1 MKIKELLIGLLI
13 IIIPLSLLYICNKK
27 IIKEQCDYNLTCIK
41 NELENNIRNF
51 NKSYETN
58 ESFRNRLKN
67 KLIKKKYNKNQ
78 LTEEEEEESVPQE
91 EEMIEPF
98 FDGIKGWFSGSSPSS
113 TNAPPQPMLL
123 PPPANVHQNINES
136 LDSLNKKKNPLVST
150 KFPPDDNEDIP
161 NLLETN
167 GINTPESDNKKTLQL
182 KDNKIPSKMPPMMDD
197 KIIDVD
203 LIKSKNVKDI
213 SNNNKDI
220 KLDNDIKLIKKDN
233 TPPSKKQNKEES
245 IASSSSASNTNISNL
260 FGKCQFFNDKCPEGY
275 NSFGNFSI
283 EGVGSNLSLSCGN
296 VRDTKPAKAVAEIK
310 NNAIYE
316 IHILEQGHGYIPSQP
331 PRITVEG
338 GKGNGASAEAVVDD
352 NGYLKLIKV
361 VNPGYNYSETPNI
374 VIEAQSNDS
383 NCHFCCKT

>member
-41 NELENNIRNF
+41 NELENNIKNF

-58 ESFRNRLKN
+58 ESFRNKLKN
-67 KLIKKKYNKNQ
+67 KLIKKRITQ
-78 LTEEEEEESVPQE
+78 EEEEEKETPQEE

-113 TNAPPQPMLL
+113 TTNSPPPMLL

-136 LDSLNKKKNPLVST
+136 LDSLNKKKATLVST

-161 NLLETN
+161 NLLQTN
-167 GINTPESDNKKTLQL
+167 GIDVTENNGKNNIPVM
-182 KDNKIPSKMPPMMDD
+182 DNKI
-197 KIIDVD
+197 INVD

-213 SNNNKDI
+213 SINNEDI

-233 TPPSKKQNKEES
+233 VQPSKVQKKKEDNS
-245 IASSSSASNTNISNL
+245 KSSLSSSNNISNL

-316 IHILEQGHGYIPSQP
+316 IHILEQGHGYLPNQP
-331 PRITVEG
+331 PRITIEG

-352 NGYLKLIKV
+352 NGYLKIIKV
-361 VNPGYNYSETPNI
+361 VNPGYNYTETPNI

>member
-1 MKIKELLIGLLI
+1 MKMKELLIGLLI
-13 IIIPLSLLYICNKK
+13 IIIPLSLLYICNKRM
-27 IIKEQCDYNLTCIK
+27 IKEQCDYNLTCIK
-41 NELENNIRNF
+41 NELENNIKNF

-78 LTEEEEEESVPQE
+78 LTEEEEEDIPQE

-113 TNAPPQPMLL
+113 TTASPTPMLL

-136 LDSLNKKKNPLVST
+136 LDSLNKKKTPLVST

-167 GINTPESDNKKTLQL
+167 GIDVTERNNKNKLKLMDNKMPSGMMDNKMPSGTM
-182 KDNKIPSKMPPMMDD
+182 DNKI
-197 KIIDVD
+197 INVD
-203 LIKSKNVKDI
+203 LVKSKNVKDI
-213 SNNNKDI
+213 STNNEDI
-220 KLDNDIKLIKKDN
+220 KLNNDIKLIKKDK
-233 TPPSKKQNKEES
+233 TLPPKIQKED
-245 IASSSSASNTNISNL
+245 IDSSSSNNISSM
-260 FGKCQFFNDKCPEGY
+260 FGKCQFFNTKCPEGY

-296 VRDTKPAKAVAEIK
+296 VRDTKPAKAVAQIK

-331 PRITVEG
+331 PRITIEG

-352 NGYLKLIKV
+352 NGYLKLIKI
-361 VNPGYNYSETPNI
+361 VNPGYNYTETPNV

>member
-13 IIIPLSLLYICNKK
+13 IIIPLSLLYICNKR
-27 IIKEQCDYNLTCIK
+27 IIKDQCDYNLTCIK
-41 NELENNIRNF
+41 NELENNIKNF

-58 ESFRNRLKN
+58 EGFRNKLKK
-67 KLIKKKYNKNQ
+67 KLIKKKITQ
-78 LTEEEEEESVPQE
+78 EEEEMVPQEEEMVPQE

-113 TNAPPQPMLL
+113 STNSPPMLL

-136 LDSLNKKKNPLVST
+136 LDSLNKKKNPLVSS

-167 GINTPESDNKKTLQL
+167 GINQSESDNKKALPL
-182 KDNKIPSKMPPMMDD
+182 MKEKIPSIESN
-197 KIIDVD
+197 KIINVD
-203 LIKSKNVKDI
+203 LVKSKNIKDI

-233 TPPSKKQNKEES
+233 TLPPKIQNKDKDSE
-245 IASSSSASNTNISNL
+245 SSSSLSNISSM
-260 FGKCQFFNDKCPEGY
+260 FGKCQFYNDKCPEGY

-331 PRITVEG
+331 PRITIEG

-383 NCHFCCKT
+383 NCHFCCKM

>member
-1 MKIKELLIGLLI
+1 M
-13 IIIPLSLLYICNKK
+13 
-27 IIKEQCDYNLTCIK
+27 IKEQCDYNLTCIK
-41 NELENNIRNF
+41 NELENNIKNF

-58 ESFRNRLKN
+58 ESFRNRLKKKLN
-67 KLIKKKYNKNQ
+67 KKRITQ
-78 LTEEEEEESVPQE
+78 EEEETPQE

-113 TNAPPQPMLL
+113 TNAPPPPMLL

-136 LDSLNKKKNPLVST
+136 LDSLNKKKTPLVST

-167 GINTPESDNKKTLQL
+167 GIDVTEGNNKNKLQLNNNKMPSGTMDNKMPSGMM
-182 KDNKIPSKMPPMMDD
+182 DNKI
-197 KIIDVD
+197 INVD
-203 LIKSKNVKDI
+203 LVKSKNVKDI
-213 SNNNKDI
+213 STNNEDI
-220 KLDNDIKLIKKDN
+220 KLNNDIKLIKKDN
-233 TPPSKKQNKEES
+233 TQPPKIQKEVVD
-245 IASSSSASNTNISNL
+245 SSSSNNISSM
-260 FGKCQFFNDKCPEGY
+260 FGKCQFFNTKCPEGY

-296 VRDTKPAKAVAEIK
+296 VRDTKPAKAVAQIK

-331 PRITVEG
+331 PRITIEG

-352 NGYLKLIKV
+352 NGYLKLIKI
-361 VNPGYNYSETPNI
+361 VNPGYNYTETPNI

>member
-13 IIIPLSLLYICNKK
+13 IIIPLSLLYICNKRM
-27 IIKEQCDYNLTCIK
+27 IKEQCDYNLTCIK
-41 NELENNIRNF
+41 NKLENNIKNF

-58 ESFRNRLKN
+58 ESFRNKLKN
-67 KLIKKKYNKNQ
+67 I
-78 LTEEEEEESVPQE
+78 LTQEEETPQE

-113 TNAPPQPMLL
+113 TTNSPPMLL
-123 PPPANVHQNINES
+123 PIPANVHQNINES
-136 LDSLNKKKNPLVST
+136 LDSLNKKKNPLVSS

-167 GINTPESDNKKTLQL
+167 GINALESDNKKKLPLMT
-182 KDNKIPSKMPPMMDD
+182 DKMQSIESD
-197 KIIDVD
+197 KIINVD

-213 SNNNKDI
+213 SNNNTDI

-233 TPPSKKQNKEES
+233 TPLPKIQNKN
-245 IASSSSASNTNISNL
+245 ADSSSSQNSISNL
-260 FGKCQFFNDKCPEGY
+260 FGKCQFFNTKCPEGY

-283 EGVGSNLSLSCGN
+283 EGIGSNLSLSCGN
-296 VRDTKPAKAVAEIK
+296 VRDTKPAKAVAQIK

-316 IHILEQGHGYIPSQP
+316 IHILEQGHGYIPSEP
-331 PRITVEG
+331 PRITIEG
-338 GKGNGASAEAVVDD
+338 GKGNGGSAEAVVDD

-361 VNPGYNYSETPNI
+361 VNPGYNYTETPNVI
-374 VIEAQSNDS
+374 IEAQSNDS

>member
-1 MKIKELLIGLLI
+1 M
-13 IIIPLSLLYICNKK
+13 
-27 IIKEQCDYNLTCIK
+27 IKEQCDYNLTCIK
-41 NELENNIRNF
+41 NELENNIKNF

-58 ESFRNRLKN
+58 ESFRNKLKN
-67 KLIKKKYNKNQ
+67 KLIKKKYNQNQ
-78 LTEEEEEESVPQE
+78 LTEEEEEDTVPQE
-91 EEMIEPF
+91 EEEIIEPF

-113 TNAPPQPMLL
+113 TNASPPMLL

-136 LDSLNKKKNPLVST
+136 LDSLNKKKTPLVST

-161 NLLETN
+161 NLLQTN
-167 GINTPESDNKKTLQL
+167 GIDVTEGNDKNKMPSGTM
-182 KDNKIPSKMPPMMDD
+182 DNKI
-197 KIIDVD
+197 INVD
-203 LIKSKNVKDI
+203 FVKGKNVKDI
-213 SNNNKDI
+213 STNNEDI

-233 TPPSKKQNKEES
+233 KTQPKIVKKNS
-245 IASSSSASNTNISNL
+245 SDDDSSSTKLPLKADSSSNNISSM
-260 FGKCQFFNDKCPEGY
+260 FGKCQFFNTKCPDGY

-296 VRDTKPAKAVAEIK
+296 VRDTKPAKAVAQIK

-331 PRITVEG
+331 PRITIEG

-361 VNPGYNYSETPNI
+361 VNPGYNYTETPNI
-374 VIEAQSNDS
+374 VIEAHSNDS
-383 NCHFCCKT
+383 NCHFCCKE

>member
-41 NELENNIRNF
+41 NELENNIRHF

-78 LTEEEEEESVPQE
+78 LTEEEEESVPQE

-113 TNAPPQPMLL
+113 TNAPPSPMLL

-167 GINTPESDNKKTLQL
+167 GINTPESNNKKTLQL

-245 IASSSSASNTNISNL
+245 IASSAPNTNISNL

-331 PRITVEG
+331 PRITIEG

>member
-13 IIIPLSLLYICNKK
+13 IIIPLSLLYICNKRM
-27 IIKEQCDYNLTCIK
+27 IKEQCDYNLTCIK
-41 NELENNIRNF
+41 NELENNIKNF

-58 ESFRNRLKN
+58 ESFRNKLKN
-67 KLIKKKYNKNQ
+67 KLIKKKYNQNQ
-78 LTEEEEEESVPQE
+78 LTEEEVEEEE
-91 EEMIEPF
+91 EEIIEPF

-113 TNAPPQPMLL
+113 TNVSPPPMLL

-136 LDSLNKKKNPLVST
+136 LDSLNKKKTPLVST

-161 NLLETN
+161 NLLQTN
-167 GINTPESDNKKTLQL
+167 GINVTEGNDKNKMPSGMI
-182 KDNKIPSKMPPMMDD
+182 DNKI
-197 KIIDVD
+197 INVD
-203 LIKSKNVKDI
+203 FVKGKNVKDI
-213 SNNNKDI
+213 STNNEDI
-220 KLDNDIKLIKKDN
+220 KLDNDIKLIKKDKDN
-233 TPPSKKQNKEES
+233 KTQPKIVKKDISNEDAPSKKLPPKLD
-245 IASSSSASNTNISNL
+245 SSSNNMSNL
-260 FGKCQFFNDKCPEGY
+260 FGKCQFFNTKCPDGY

-296 VRDTKPAKAVAEIK
+296 IRDTKPAKAVAEIK

-331 PRITVEG
+331 PRITIEG

-374 VIEAQSNDS
+374 VIEAHSNDS
-383 NCHFCCKT
+383 NCHFCCKE

>member
-13 IIIPLSLLYICNKK
+13 IIIPLSLLYICNKRM
-27 IIKEQCDYNLTCIK
+27 IKEGCDYNLTCIK
-41 NELENNIRNF
+41 NELENNIKNF

-58 ESFRNRLKN
+58 EAFRN
-67 KLIKKKYNKNQ
+67 KLKKK
-78 LTEEEEEESVPQE
+78 LTQEEEEHNPPQE
-91 EEMIEPF
+91 EEMIEGF
-98 FDGIKGWFSGSSPSS
+98 FDGIKGWFSGSSPISI
-113 TNAPPQPMLL
+113 TNNPPMLL

-136 LDSLNKKKNPLVST
+136 LDSLNKKKNPLVSS

-167 GINTPESDNKKTLQL
+167 GIDITEKNTKN
-182 KDNKIPSKMPPMMDD
+182 NKMPSTMDN

-203 LIKSKNVKDI
+203 FVKSKNVKDI
-213 SNNNKDI
+213 SNNNEDI

-233 TPPSKKQNKEES
+233 KIPSKIVKKDS
-245 IASSSSASNTNISNL
+245 VSSSSSNNISSM
-260 FGKCQFFNDKCPEGY
+260 FGKCQFFNTKCPDGY

-316 IHILEQGHGYIPSQP
+316 IHILEQGHGYIPNQP
-331 PRITVEG
+331 PRITIEG

-361 VNPGYNYSETPNI
+361 VNPGYNYTETPNI